1 MMEGI
6 ANEITE
12 GRPDRLRSWS
22 LKTYGL
28 LAVLLTAVL
37 SITASIL
44 TVFEIYGAARIFAT
58 ATLVSLAVSC
68 VILSIWAIFYE
79 DEDL

>member
-1 MMEGI
+1 MLD
-6 ANEITE
+6 AITE
-12 GRPDRLRSWS
+12 GIPDRLKSWT

-28 LAVLLTAVL
+28 LAVLMTAVL

-44 TVFEIYGAARIFAT
+44 SIFEIYGASRVFAT
-58 ATLVSLAVSC
+58 ASIITLAVAC
-68 VILSIWAIFYE
+68 IVLAIWAIFYE